1 VADLAGILGADRL
14 TDDGGTPVL
23 TPRDEAEVAVLLTA
37 ATREGLAL
45 RVRGGGTKPDWRP
58 APERCDAILSTAAL
72 TGIVDHQPGDMTLVA
87 RAGTPLADVQA
98 AVAAD
103 ERHRQRLMLDPVG
116 GSAATLGG
124 VLSTRAAG
132 PRRHRYGTPRD
143 IVIGARYVTGDGLA
157 AKTGGTVVKNVAG
170 YDVAKLLIGA
180 HGTLAVLT
188 EVAVKLHPVPDVER
202 TLVLRTPDAAE
213 AARFVDALRTAP
225 VTPIVVD
232 VRWPEGIVA
241 VRIASTAAGAD
252 AQVALLH
259 ELAPLE
265 ELDAAAGDALL
276 DNHLAFPFSGTGTG
290 AVLGV
295 GVRPTQLAPLLE
307 AVAAAGGSFAG
318 RAALVAGD
326 VVLSDADPDRIARLV
341 AAVRALGGN
350 VTARRTAEAHRLA
363 ASTATAGVA
372 QLEAAVHQR
381 LDPAGVL
388 A

>member
-1 VADLAGILGADRL
+1 MADLASILGADRL
-14 TDDGGTPVL
+14 TDHDGTPVL
-23 TPRDEAEVAVLLTA
+23 TPRDEAEVAALLAA
-37 ATREGLAL
+37 ATRDGLSL
-45 RVRGGGTKPDWRP
+45 RVRGGGTKRDWQA

-87 RAGTPLADVQA
+87 RAGTPLAAVQSA
-98 AVAAD
+98 IAAD
-103 ERHRQRLMLDPVG
+103 DRHRQRLMLDSLG
-116 GSAATLGG
+116 GDAATLGG
-124 VLSTRAAG
+124 ILSTRAAG

-180 HGTLAVLT
+180 HGSLAVLT

-202 TLVLRTPDAAE
+202 TLVLRTTDAGE
-213 AARFVDALRTAP
+213 AARFVAALRTAP

-232 VRWPEGIVA
+232 VRWPEGLVA

-259 ELAPLE
+259 ELAALD
-265 ELDAAAGDALL
+265 ELDATAGDALL
-276 DNHLAFPFSGTGTG
+276 EEHLAFPFSGTG

-295 GVRPTQLAPLLE
+295 GVRPTDLAPLLA
-307 AVAAAGGSFAG
+307 AVTAAGGAFTG

-326 VVLSDADPDRIARLV
+326 VVLPDADPDRITRLV
-341 AAVRALGGN
+341 SAIRALDGN
-350 VTARRTAEAHRLA
+350 VTARRTAEAHDLA
-363 ASTATAGVA
+363 APVPTPGVA
-372 QLEAAVHQR
+372 LLDAAMRSR
-381 LDPAGVL
+381 LDPAGAL

>member
-1 VADLAGILGADRL
+1 V
-14 TDDGGTPVL
+14 
-23 TPRDEAEVAVLLTA
+23 
-37 ATREGLAL
+37 
-45 RVRGGGTKPDWRP
+45 VRGGGTKLDWRP

-87 RAGTPLADVQA
+87 RAGTPLIDVQA

-103 ERHRQRLMLDPVG
+103 DRHRQRLMLDPLG
-116 GSAATLGG
+116 GPAATFGG
-124 VLSTRAAG
+124 ILSTRAAG

-180 HGTLAVLT
+180 HGSLAVLT
-188 EVAVKLHPVPDVER
+188 EVAVKLHPIPDVER
-202 TLVLRTPDAAE
+202 TLVLRTTDVGE
-213 AARFVDALRTAP
+213 AARFVSALRTAP

-232 VRWPEGIVA
+232 ARWPEGLVA
-241 VRIASTAAGAD
+241 VRIASTEAGAD
-252 AQVALLH
+252 AQVALLRD
-259 ELAPLE
+259 LAPLE
-265 ELDAAAGDALL
+265 ELGAAAGDALL
-276 DNHLAFPFSGTGTG
+276 DEHLTFPFSGSG

-295 GVRPTQLAPLLE
+295 GVRPTDLAALLE
-307 AVAAAGGSFAG
+307 AVAAAGGTFVG

-326 VVLSDADPDRIARLV
+326 VVLPDGDPDRIAQFV
-341 AAVRALGGN
+341 AAVRGLGGN
-350 VTARRTAEAHRLA
+350 VSARRTAEAHRLA
-363 ASTATAGVA
+363 VTAPAAGIA
-372 QLEAAVHQR
+372 QLEAAMRER

>member
-1 VADLAGILGADRL
+1 MADLAGILGADRL
-14 TDDGGTPVL
+14 ADEGGTPVL
-23 TPRDEAEVAVLLTA
+23 TPRDESEVALLLTI

-45 RVRGGGTKPDWRP
+45 RVRGGGTKLDWRP

-87 RAGTPLADVQA
+87 RAGTALADVQA

-103 ERHRQRLMLDPVG
+103 ERHRQRLMLDPLG
-116 GSAATLGG
+116 GEAATLGG
-124 VLSTRAAG
+124 ILSTRAAG

-180 HGTLAVLT
+180 HGALAVLT

-202 TLVLRTPDAAE
+202 TLVLRTTDAAE
-213 AARFVDALRTAP
+213 AARFVAALRSAP
-225 VTPIVVD
+225 VTPIVLD
-232 VRWPEGIVA
+232 VRWPEGVVA

-252 AQVALLH
+252 AQVALLR
-259 ELAPLE
+259 ELAALD

-276 DNHLAFPFSGTGTG
+276 HEHLAFPFSGAG

-295 GVRPTQLAPLLE
+295 GVRPTELAPLLE
-307 AVAAAGGSFAG
+307 AVAAAGGSLVG

-326 VVLSDADPDRIARLV
+326 VVLPDADPDRIARLV
-341 AAVRALGGN
+341 AAIHALGGN

-363 ASTATAGVA
+363 APTPAPGIA
-372 QLEAAVHQR
+372 QLEATMQQR

>member
-14 TDDGGTPVL
+14 ADEDGTPVL
-23 TPRDEAEVAVLLTA
+23 TPRDEAEVAALLAA
-37 ATREGLAL
+37 ATRDGLSL
-45 RVRGGGTKPDWRP
+45 LVRGGGTKLDWRP
-58 APERCDAILSTAAL
+58 APEHCDAILSTVAL

-87 RAGTPLADVQA
+87 RAGTPLAAVQTT
-98 AVAAD
+98 VAAD
-103 ERHRQRLMLDPVG
+103 ERHRQRLMLDPLG
-116 GSAATLGG
+116 GEAATLGG
-124 VLSTRAAG
+124 ILSTRAAG

-143 IVIGARYVTGDGLA
+143 IVIGARFVTGDGLA

-180 HGTLAVLT
+180 HGSLAVLT

-202 TLVLRTPDAAE
+202 TLVLRSTDAAA
-213 AARFVDALRTAP
+213 AARFVTALRTAP

-232 VRWPEGIVA
+232 VRWPEGLVA

-252 AQVALLH
+252 AQIALLH

-265 ELDAAAGDALL
+265 ELDAAVGDALL
-276 DNHLAFPFSGTGTG
+276 DEHLAFPFSGAG

-295 GVRPTQLAPLLE
+295 GVRPTELAPLLD
-307 AVAAAGGSFAG
+307 AVAAAGGSLVG

-326 VVLSDADPDRIARLV
+326 VVLPDADPDRIARLV
-341 AAVRALGGN
+341 AAIHALGGN

-363 ASTATAGVA
+363 APTPAPGIA
-372 QLEAAVHQR
+372 QLEAAMHAR

-388 A
+388 T

>member
-1 VADLAGILGADRL
+1 MADLAGILGADRL
-14 TDDGGTPVL
+14 TEEGGTPVL
-23 TPRDEAEVAVLLTA
+23 TPRDEAEVAALLTA
-37 ATREGLAL
+37 ATRDGLAL
-45 RVRGGGTKPDWRP
+45 MVRGGGTKLDWRP

-87 RAGTPLADVQA
+87 RAGTPLTAVQA

-103 ERHRQRLMLDPVG
+103 ERHRQRLMLDPLG
-116 GSAATLGG
+116 GDAATLGG
-124 VLSTRAAG
+124 ILSTRAAG

-180 HGTLAVLT
+180 HGSLAVLT

-202 TLVLRTPDAAE
+202 TLVLRTDDAGE
-213 AARFVDALRTAP
+213 AARFVAALRTAP

-232 VRWPEGIVA
+232 VRWPEGLVA

-252 AQVALLH
+252 AQVALLR
-259 ELAPLE
+259 ELAPLD

-276 DNHLAFPFSGTGTG
+276 DEHLAFPFTGTG
-290 AVLGV
+290 AAFGV
-295 GVRPTQLAPLLE
+295 GVRPTDLAPLLA
-307 AVAAAGGSFAG
+307 AVAAAGGAFVG

-326 VVLSDADPDRIARLV
+326 IVVPDADPDRIERLI

-363 ASTATAGVA
+363 ALAPTAGVA
-372 QLEAAVHQR
+372 QLEAAMRQR
-381 LDPAGVL
+381 LDPAGAL

>member
-1 VADLAGILGADRL
+1 MADLAGILGADRL
-14 TDDGGTPVL
+14 TDEGGMPVL
-23 TPRDEAEVAVLLTA
+23 TPRDAAEVATLLAA
-37 ATREGLAL
+37 ATRDGLAL
-45 RVRGGGTKPDWRP
+45 TVRGGGTKLDWHP

-103 ERHRQRLMLDPVG
+103 DRHRQRLMLDSLG

-124 VLSTRAAG
+124 ILSTRAAG

-180 HGTLAVLT
+180 HGSLAVLT

-202 TLVLRTPDAAE
+202 TLVLHTTNTAE
-213 AARFVDALRTAP
+213 AAGFVAALRTAP
-225 VTPIVVD
+225 VTPIVID
-232 VRWPEGIVA
+232 VRWPEGLVA

-252 AQVALLH
+252 AQVALLQG
-259 ELAPLE
+259 LASLE
-265 ELDAAAGDALL
+265 ELDATAGDALL
-276 DNHLAFPFSGTGTG
+276 DDHLAFPFTGSG

-295 GVRPTQLAPLLE
+295 GVRPSELAALLD
-307 AVAAAGGSFAG
+307 AVAAAGGSFVG

-326 VVLSDADPDRIARLV
+326 VVLPDADPDRIARMV

-350 VTARRTAEAHRLA
+350 VTARRTAEAHRVAA
-363 ASTATAGVA
+363 ASPADGIA
-372 QLEAAVHQR
+372 QLEAAMRQR

>member
-1 VADLAGILGADRL
+1 MADLAGILGADRL
-14 TDDGGTPVL
+14 TDEGGTPVL
-23 TPRDEAEVAVLLTA
+23 TPRDAAEVATLLAA
-37 ATREGLAL
+37 ATRDGLAL
-45 RVRGGGTKPDWRP
+45 TVRGGGTKLDWRQTP
-58 APERCDAILSTAAL
+58 ARCDAILSTAAL

-87 RAGTPLADVQA
+87 RAGTRLVDVQA
-98 AVAAD
+98 AVTAD
-103 ERHRQRLMLDPVG
+103 DRHRQRLMLDPLG
-116 GSAATLGG
+116 GAAATLGG
-124 VLSTRAAG
+124 ILSTRAAG

-180 HGTLAVLT
+180 HGSLAVLT

-213 AARFVDALRTAP
+213 AAGFVAALRTAP

-232 VRWPEGIVA
+232 ARWPEGLVA
-241 VRIASTAAGAD
+241 VRIASTEAGAD
-252 AQVALLH
+252 AQVALLRD
-259 ELAPLE
+259 LAPLE

-276 DNHLAFPFSGTGTG
+276 DEHVAFPFSGTG

-295 GVRPTQLAPLLE
+295 GVRPTDLAALLD
-307 AVAAAGGSFAG
+307 AVATAGGAFVG

-326 VVLSDADPDRIARLV
+326 VVLPDGDPDRIAQFV
-341 AAVRALGGN
+341 AAVRGLGGN
-350 VTARRTAEAHRLA
+350 VSARRTAEAHRLA
-363 ASTATAGVA
+363 AATPPAGVA
-372 QLEAAVHQR
+372 HLEAAMRER

>member
-1 VADLAGILGADRL
+1 MADLAGILGADRL
-14 TDDGGTPVL
+14 VDDHGMPVL
-23 TPRDEAEVAVLLTA
+23 TPRDEAEVATLLAA
-37 ATREGLAL
+37 ATRDGLAL
-45 RVRGGGTKPDWRP
+45 TVRGGGTKRDWTP
-58 APERCDAILSTAAL
+58 TPVRCDAILSTAAL

-87 RAGTPLADVQA
+87 RAGTPLIEVQA

-103 ERHRQRLMLDPVG
+103 DRHRQRLMLDPLG
-116 GSAATLGG
+116 GPAATLGG
-124 VLSTRAAG
+124 ILSTRAAG

-143 IVIGARYVTGDGLA
+143 IVIGARYVTGNGLA

-180 HGTLAVLT
+180 HGSLAVLT

-202 TLVLRTPDAAE
+202 TLVLRTTDAAE

-232 VRWPEGIVA
+232 VRWPEGLVA

-252 AQVALLH
+252 AQVALLRD
-259 ELAPLE
+259 LAPLD

-276 DNHLAFPFSGTGTG
+276 DEHLAFPFTGTG

-295 GVRPTQLAPLLE
+295 GARPTDLAALLA
-307 AVAAAGGSFAG
+307 AVAAAGGAFVG

-326 VVLSDADPDRIARLV
+326 VVLPDADPDRIARLV
-341 AAVRALGGN
+341 DDVRALGGN
-350 VTARRTAEAHRLA
+350 ATARRTVEAHQLA
-363 ASTATAGVA
+363 APAPTAGIA
-372 QLEAAVHQR
+372 QLEAAMRER
-381 LDPAGVL
+381 LDPSGVL

>member
-1 VADLAGILGADRL
+1 MADLAGILGADRL
-14 TDDGGTPVL
+14 ADEDGTPVL
-23 TPRDEAEVAVLLTA
+23 TPRDADEVAALLAA
-37 ATREGLAL
+37 ATRDGLAL
-45 RVRGGGTKPDWRP
+45 LVRGGGTKLDWRP
-58 APERCDAILSTAAL
+58 APARYDAILSTAAL

-87 RAGTPLADVQA
+87 RAGTPLDDVQA
-98 AVAAD
+98 AVAGD
-103 ERHRQRLMLDPVG
+103 ERHRQRLMLDPLG

-124 VLSTRAAG
+124 ILSTRAAG

-180 HGTLAVLT
+180 HGSLAVLT

-202 TLVLRTPDAAE
+202 TLVLHTTDAAE
-213 AARFVDALRTAP
+213 AARFVTALRTAP

-232 VRWPEGIVA
+232 VRWPEGLVA

-252 AQVALLH
+252 AQVALLR

-265 ELDAAAGDALL
+265 ELDAKAGDALL
-276 DNHLAFPFSGTGTG
+276 DEHLAFPFTGSG
-290 AVLGV
+290 AVLGI
-295 GVRPTQLAPLLE
+295 GVRPSDLTGLFA
-307 AVAAAGGSFAG
+307 AVTSAGGAFVG

-326 VVLSDADPDRIARLV
+326 VVLPDADPDRIARFV
-341 AAVRALGGN
+341 EAVHALGGN
-350 VTARRTAEAHRLA
+350 VTARRTAEAHRLTAYAPA
-363 ASTATAGVA
+363 AGLA
-372 QLEAAVHQR
+372 QLEAAMQQR